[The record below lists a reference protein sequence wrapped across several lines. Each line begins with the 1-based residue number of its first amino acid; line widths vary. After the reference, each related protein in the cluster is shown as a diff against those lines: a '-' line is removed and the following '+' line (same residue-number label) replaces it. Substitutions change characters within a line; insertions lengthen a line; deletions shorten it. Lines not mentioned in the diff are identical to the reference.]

1 MRIHRFLADVRAGE
15 QNRERGVAVQIL
27 RTCLYAFD
35 VHFQC
40 FSSGGVELSNV
51 FADGFLC
58 GQLLELAC
66 GSIEIGDDV

>member
-1 MRIHRFLADVRAGE
+1 MFV
-15 QNRERGVAVQIL
+15 QVSKTVSVASPVQIL
-27 RTCLYAFD
+27 RTCLHAFD